1 MAKYQYTQPILSGK
15 PDAYIAS
22 IYVDGKQYK
31 KRISKKYSKTDQK
44 KYASALMN
52 KWVEL
57 LQSDVNPFDDA
68 DKKKHFKLLE
78 KISFTE
84 AYKEFQNSFVGSPD
98 TLKAYKYKLNLI
110 DDVYGKY
117 ALENITTHDLENLLK
132 EQIKSGNYSQ
142 VTLNQAKKCFNI
154 FFNWCIS
161 AKYITESP
169 SADIAKL
176 KSDKDTEERMNPFDE
191 VDFNKIMDRV
201 KAEPNPSLYYNINFI
216 YHACLRPSEI
226 QELKVG
232 DVDIKNKR
240 IRVKASVAKSNKLD
254 YVPIYPQLMD
264 IIEQMKIEDADKDD
278 YIFSRDSKS
287 LKKSI
292 VGQYKH
298 RDDFFADWFRKI
310 LKELDLYEGFG
321 YSLYCFKHTSN
332 IHKVDA
338 NWKTS
343 ELQKLNRHSSIDQ
356 TLTYLAKIKK
366 VTEIGHLQSRSI

>member
-1 MAKYQYTQPILSGK
+1 MAKYQFTQPILSGK

-44 KYASALMN
+44 KYAEALMN

-57 LQSDVNPFDDA
+57 LNTDVNPFDTDE
-68 DKKKHFKLLE
+68 KKKHFKLLE
-78 KISFTE
+78 KISFTD
-84 AYKEFQNSFVGSPD
+84 AYKEFQNSFVGSND

-110 DDVYGKY
+110 DEVYGKHD
-117 ALENITTHDLENLLK
+117 LENITTHDLETLLK
-132 EQIKSGNYSQ
+132 EQIRKGNYSQ

-169 SADIAKL
+169 SAGIGKL
-176 KSDKDTEERMNPFDE
+176 KSDKDTEERMNPFE
-191 VDFNKIMDRV
+191 EEDFNKIMEKI
-201 KAEPNPSLYYNINFI
+201 KAEDNPSLYYNINFI

-232 DVDIKNKR
+232 DIDIVNKR

-254 YVPIYPQLMD
+254 YVPIYPALQA
-264 IIEQMKIEDADKDD
+264 IIKDMGIDNADKDD
-278 YIFSRDSKS
+278 YLFSRDSKNP
-287 LKKSI
+287 KKSI
-292 VGQYKH
+292 YGQYRH
-298 RDDFFADWFRKI
+298 RDDYFADWFRLI
-310 LKELDLYEGFG
+310 LKDLDLYEGKG
-321 YSLYCFKHTSN
+321 YSIYCFKHTSN

-366 VTEIGHLQSRSI
+366 VTEIGHLQSRAI